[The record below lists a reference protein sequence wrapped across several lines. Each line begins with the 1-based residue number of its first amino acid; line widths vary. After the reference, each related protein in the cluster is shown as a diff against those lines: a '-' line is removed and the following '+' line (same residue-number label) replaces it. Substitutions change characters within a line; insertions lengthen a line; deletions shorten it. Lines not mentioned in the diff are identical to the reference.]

1 MSTATRVTPGNFR
14 PRAVRSQEG
23 REAAALAD
31 TQTYISRWLTV
42 WVALITVVILVVV
55 VYLIFISNA
64 LVSIN
69 SGLAVAQKAVLG
81 AGGHTKTLPSQ
92 IQGINSSLGGIDQAL
107 KPIPAQGNQISS
119 NLTSIEGHLTN
130 IDGSLK
136 STSPMLSQVAGTLTG
151 VSGSLVD
158 TSGMLG
164 NVAGSL
170 VDTTG
175 LLGNTSNLLVG
186 ITNNL
191 NGVSSSLVNTSG
203 VLKNVLG
210 TAGQIN
216 STLIAANAPF
226 GNCNAPETNSTF
238 IPPAG
243 NTPVGTGFGCAFNQL
258 GVQNIH
264 QRVAIADSVLAPA
277 QGDLVNI
284 VGGLQLVNGHLVSVC
299 NASLIQFLA
308 NLKGG
313 GTPGCPK

>member
-158 TSGMLG
+158 TSRMLG
-164 NVAGSL
+164 NVSGSL

-238 IPPAG
+238 RPPQGSTPLG
-243 NTPVGTGFGCAFNQL
+243 NFSCEFNQL

-264 QRVAIADSVLAPA
+264 QRVAIADSRLAPVE
-277 QGDLVNI
+277 GDLVNI
-284 VGGLQLVNGHLVSVC
+284 VSGVGGLVSVNGHLTDVC
-299 NASLIQFLA
+299 KVVQFLVTS
-308 NLKGG
+308 KGG
-313 GTPGCPK
+313 GTC

>member
-1 MSTATRVTPGNFR
+1 MSTATRVSPGNFR

-23 REAAALAD
+23 RDAAAMAD
-31 TQTYISRWLTV
+31 TQSYISRWLTV

-55 VYLIFISNA
+55 VYLIFISNS

-69 SGLAVAQKAVLG
+69 SGLAVAQRAVSG

-107 KPIPAQGNQISS
+107 RPIPGQGNQIVS
-119 NLTSIEGHLTN
+119 NLTNIEGNLGN

-158 TSGMLG
+158 TSGKLG
-164 NVAGSL
+164 NVSGSL
-170 VDTTG
+170 VSTTG

-203 VLKNVLG
+203 VLQSVLS
-210 TAGQIN
+210 TAGKIN
-216 STLIAANAPF
+216 STLNDANFPN
-226 GNCNAPETNSTF
+226 GWCTNGPETTSTYF
-238 IPPAG
+238 PPPGAAPG
-243 NTPVGTGFGCAFNQL
+243 NFSCDPNQL

-277 QGDLVNI
+277 QTDLTNI
-284 VGGLQLVNGHLVSVC
+284 VAGLGTINGHLVSVC
-299 NASLIQFLA
+299 NSTLVQTLA
-308 NLKGG
+308 GT
-313 GTPGCPK
+313 TPGCPK